1 MENGINYDSFTKLQ
15 KLKLMKDLIGYDEII
30 ESSMRSVIYETL
42 KKIEKSGLPGN
53 HYFVITFLTR
63 YSGVEIS
70 QILKNKYPDE
80 MTIAIQYQYRSLE
93 VNQDQFKIS
102 LSFGGKYETLK
113 IPYKSITSF
122 ADPSMNFALKFTMS
136 YDAIKDESGNNS
148 NEQTKFNTDDISP
161 DSKIIS
167 FDAFRNKKDDDK

>member
-70 QILKNKYPDE
+70 Q
-80 MTIAIQYQYRSLE
+80 
-93 VNQDQFKIS
+93 KI
-102 LSFGGKYETLK
+102 GR
-113 IPYKSITSF
+113 
-122 ADPSMNFALKFTMS
+122 AHV
-136 YDAIKDESGNNS
+136 
-148 NEQTKFNTDDISP
+148 
-161 DSKIIS
+161 
-167 FDAFRNKKDDDK
+167 